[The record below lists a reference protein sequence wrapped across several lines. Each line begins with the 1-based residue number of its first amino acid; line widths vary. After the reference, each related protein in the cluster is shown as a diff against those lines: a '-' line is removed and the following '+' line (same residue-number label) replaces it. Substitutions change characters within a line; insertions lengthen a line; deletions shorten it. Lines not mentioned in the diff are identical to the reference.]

1 MKTITFVSRLIG
13 FDRIKELQPYPAYKY
28 APKWFKQMPT
38 DISEKRSLIPKLR
51 TAKLCPSFH
60 EIFQEGFI
68 LPAPCDIW
76 LSYKD
81 DQWAWKVSNQNIAI
95 EIHDNDQMV
104 KYLPKEAGIKQ
115 VFKLLYPYEIIVPK
129 GYSIR
134 QIPMAYDFNKDWY
147 VGYGQ
152 FDGDKLPEV
161 AIQIFYIS
169 DQEEILIEAG
179 TPLCYYVP
187 FKREK
192 FKIVIGSFK
201 KFESWIAETQH
212 RAFTSFKRSYRRWI

>member
-1 MKTITFVSRLIG
+1 MKRITFVSRLIG

-28 APKWFKQMPT
+28 APNWFKNMPT
-38 DISEKRSLIPKLR
+38 DHADQRSLIPTLR

-60 EIFQEGFI
+60 EVFQDGFI
-68 LPAPCDIW
+68 LPAPCDIY

-81 DQWAWKVSNQNIAI
+81 DGWAWKTSNHNIAI

-104 KYLPKEAGIKQ
+104 KYLPDDAGVKQ

-152 FDGDKLPEV
+152 FDADKLPEV

-192 FKIVIGSFK
+192 FKINIGSFK
-201 KFESWIAETQH
+201 KFETWIAETQH

>member
-28 APKWFKQMPT
+28 APKWFKKMPT
-38 DISEKRSLIPKLR
+38 DVDKKRLIPTLR

-60 EIFQEGFI
+60 EVIQEGFI

-81 DQWAWKVSNQNIAI
+81 DQWAWKVSNHNIAI

-104 KYLPKEAGIKQ
+104 HYLPEEAGIKQ

-129 GYSIR
+129 GYSIK
-134 QIPMAYDFNKDWY
+134 QIPMSYDFNKNWT

-152 FDGDKLPEV
+152 FDADKLPEV

-169 DQEEILIEAG
+169 DEEEILIEAG

-192 FKIVIGSFK
+192 FKIEIGSFK